1 MATIYHDDDAPLD
14 ALEGARVAV
23 LGYGNQ
29 GSAWAQNLRDSG
41 LDVIVGTISD
51 ASQERAVA
59 DGFPARDIPA
69 AVADAAVVCLLIP
82 DEVMAEVFARDVA
95 PNLHPGDA
103 VCFASG
109 YALAYDE
116 VSIPGGADVFLVAP
130 RMLGVGVRESFV
142 DGSGFIAF
150 VGVEQDPSGSA
161 MQRCLAIARGI
172 GATHRGALELD
183 ARAEAA
189 LDLFVEQAIAPA
201 LGQVWRDAALVLLEH
216 GIPLEAVLVEFYVSG
231 EVERTYKA
239 LREIGYVAQ
248 SKLHSQTSHYGT
260 LSRAERFADLDTK
273 QRMSAVL
280 EEITSGAFAKE
291 WAEERAAGYPRLRAL
306 EAEDPRA
313 LLTEFEDQV
322 RAAFTPR

>member
-1 MATIYHDDDAPLD
+1 MATIYHDDDASND
-14 ALEGARVAV
+14 ALAGGRVAV
-23 LGYGNQ
+23 IGYGNQ

-41 LDVIVGTISD
+41 VDVLVGTISD

-59 DGFPARDIPA
+59 DGFAAHDIPD
-69 AVADAAVVCLLIP
+69 AVTAAAVVCLLIP
-82 DEVMAEVFARDVA
+82 DEVMQEVVARDVA
-95 PNLHPGDA
+95 PNLQPDDA

-116 VSIPGGADVFLVAP
+116 VTIPDGVDVFLVAP
-130 RMLGVGVRESFV
+130 RLLGVGVRESSV

-150 VGVEQDPSGSA
+150 VGVEQDPSGHA
-161 MQRCLAIARGI
+161 KERCLAIARGI
-172 GATHRGALELD
+172 GATRRGALELD

-216 GIPLEAVLVEFYVSG
+216 GIPLEAVLVEFYLSG

-248 SKLHSQTSHYGT
+248 SRLHSATSHYGT
-260 LSRAERFADLDTK
+260 LSRADRFADLDTK
-273 QRMSAVL
+273 QRMAAVL
-280 EEITSGAFAKE
+280 DEITSGAFAKE
-291 WAEERAAGYPRLRAL
+291 WADERAAGYPRLREL
-306 EAEDPRA
+306 EAADPRA

-322 RAAFTPR
+322 RAAFSPR